1 MSDAYMALGVVVIA
15 LNLVAGVIGGLAW
28 RADRISIAFWYL
40 LRAAQIMTLVFV
52 LSEAAVYLGGDRA
65 TDGLHYLYATLP
77 VVASV
82 LAEAMRG
89 ASASQEL
96 GETDFAS
103 LDPDRQQTVALA
115 IVRRETG
122 VMTVACFVVAFLVWR
137 AIDTTAGMF

>member
-1 MSDAYMALGVVVIA
+1 MSEAYLALGVTVSA
-15 LNLVAGVIGGLAW
+15 LNLTAGLTGGLAW
-28 RADRISIAFWYL
+28 RADRVSIAFWYL
-40 LRAAQIMTLVFV
+40 LRTAQVATLVFV
-52 LSEAAVYLGGDRA
+52 LAETVIYIGGARA
-65 TDGLHYLYATLP
+65 EDDLHYLYAALP

-96 GETDFAS
+96 GETDFAT
-103 LDPDRQQTVALA
+103 LAPDRQKTVALA

-122 VMTVACFVVAFLVWR
+122 VMTVASFVVAFLIWR

>member
-1 MSDAYMALGVVVIA
+1 MADVYLALGVTVIV
-15 LNLVAGVIGGLAW
+15 LNLVAGAIGGLAW
-28 RADRISIAFWYL
+28 RADRVSIAFWYL
-40 LRAAQIMTLVFV
+40 LRAAQIMTLIFV
-52 LSEAAVYLGGDRA
+52 LAETVIYIGGARA
-65 TDGLHYLYATLP
+65 EDDLHYLYAALP

-96 GETDFAS
+96 GDTDFAS
-103 LDPDRQQTVALA
+103 LDPDRQQKVALA